1 MMKLFSK
8 VAVTCAAMAL
18 LGAGASAAEMTDEL
32 KALVAAATKEGR
44 LNLSWSQ
51 SSLGGSQG
59 ATRIEAGMNK
69 LFGSNVKINFAPGAE
84 MARIA
89 NQLATEYQAKQQAS
103 VDVYL
108 GSAAQIAPLVTFN
121 MFEAPDWKKFLPER
135 ISPEYL
141 EIDNQFVRVVTGL
154 SGVTYN
160 SKLAPSKPTTLA
172 DFLKPEWKGKVASTP
187 YAASFDVLVADDVW
201 GKDKTFD
208 YVTKLNK
215 QLAGLIRCGD
225 AERIATG
232 EFISLV
238 MDCTGQD
245 ALIWKERGAPL
256 DQMVPLDAAQQRYYY
271 LGVPKNAKYPNAAKL
286 FSVFMMTEEGQ
297 KIAWDTWKADL
308 HTFPGSQI
316 GKQMQSYY
324 AQNVKFKEVTIQW
337 WVKHPEID
345 EHKRELIKIVTT
357 K

>member
-1 MMKLFSK
+1 MMKRFSYT
-8 VAVTCAAMAL
+8 AAACAALAL
-18 LGAGASAAEMTDEL
+18 LGASANGAEMSSEL
-32 KALVAAATKEGR
+32 KALAEAANAEGR

-59 ATRIEAGMNK
+59 AARIEAAMNK
-69 LFGSNVKINFAPGAE
+69 MFGTKVKINFAPGAE

-89 NQLATEYQAKQQAS
+89 NQLATEFQAKQPAS

-108 GSAAQIAPLVTFN
+108 GSAAQIAPLVSFN
-121 MFEAPDWKKFLPER
+121 MFEAPDWRKFLPER
-135 ISPEYL
+135 ISPDYL
-141 EIDNQFVRVVTGL
+141 EVDNQFVRFVTGL

-160 SKLAPSKPTTLA
+160 SRLAPSKPTMLT

-245 ALIWKERGAPL
+245 ALVWQERGAPL
-256 DQMVPLDAAQQRYYY
+256 AQMVPLDAAQQRYYY
-271 LGVPKNAKYPNAAKL
+271 LAVPRNAKFPNAAKL
-286 FSVFMMTEEGQ
+286 FAVFMMTEEGQ

-308 HTFPGSQI
+308 HTFQGSQI
-316 GKQMQSYY
+316 GKQMQAYY